1 MRLGEPYGQMSE
13 RDLTTRITNC
23 GLTGNRQIP
32 LAADGAGRY
41 GSEFLTRARLGQ
53 GTFRILVTEAYTR
66 RCAVTGERTLPA
78 LEAAHIKPFSKS
90 GPDLILNGLLMR
102 SDLHRLF
109 DLGYVSVTPERCI
122 EVSRRI
128 KEEFENGRDYY
139 ALHGKKLVV
148 IPSASNDQPSA
159 QLLQWHNENVY
170 LG

>member
-1 MRLGEPYGQMSE
+1 MSE
-13 RDLTTRITNC
+13 RDLTIRITNC
-23 GLTGNRQIP
+23 GLTDNSKFHWPPMERLDTGP
-32 LAADGAGRY
+32 K
-41 GSEFLTRARLGQ
+41 FLIRARLGQ
-53 GTFRILVTEAYTR
+53 RTFRILVTEAYTR

-78 LEAAHIKPFSKS
+78 LEVAHIKPFSKS
-90 GPDLILNGLLMR
+90 GPNLTPNGLLMR
-102 SDLHRLF
+102 SGLHRLF

-128 KEEFENGRDYY
+128 KEEFSNGRDYY

-148 IPSASNDQPSA
+148 IPSALNDQPPA